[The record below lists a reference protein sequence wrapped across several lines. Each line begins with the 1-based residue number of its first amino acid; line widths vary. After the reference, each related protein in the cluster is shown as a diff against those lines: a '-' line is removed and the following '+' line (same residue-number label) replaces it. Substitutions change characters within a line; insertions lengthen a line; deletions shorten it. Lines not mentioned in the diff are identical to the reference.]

1 MNREYVT
8 ASELGQYI
16 YCECC
21 WMDDLEGKKTT
32 TEAMVAGTS
41 GHEHSFFIFNN
52 SKIVQRVAIV
62 LFLISL
68 LVLSISLVFQIN
80 LW

>member
-1 MNREYVT
+1 MNKEYVT

-21 WMDDLEGKKTT
+21 WMDTLEGKGIQ
-32 TEAMVAGTS
+32 TEVMVAGTS
-41 GHEHSFFIFNN
+41 GHERSFNLFTMM
-52 SKIVQRVAIV
+52 KVVQRVAIF
-62 LFLISL
+62 LFLISIL
-68 LVLSISLVFQIN
+68 FLILSFVFQIN

>member
-1 MNREYVT
+1 MNKEYVT

-21 WMDDLEGKKTT
+21 WMDSLEGKRIE
-32 TEAMVAGTS
+32 TEAMTLGTS
-41 GHEHSFFIFNN
+41 GHEQSFNLFTTM
-52 SKIVQRVAIV
+52 KVVQRVAIV

-68 LVLSISLVFQIN
+68 LVLSISLVFQLN